1 MWKLRQYYIA
11 LLTYSEGELPY
22 MDLER
27 STHQSTGSRKKG
39 WGGSHTDRCFRIRN
53 HLSQKGKYHYES
65 SQTIGLKQ
73 TKHLNYPRSSNVF
86 SSAAFCISLKRVSKA
101 SWKVGCCRE
110 SRKRKHPG
118 TAFKVVPWARRTK
131 LGGEWGDGWME
142 THAGA
147 FLISDIAI

>member
-1 MWKLRQYYIA
+1 MRKPRQYID
-11 LLTYSEGELPY
+11 LLTYSEGELPH

-27 STHQSTGSRKKG
+27 LTHQSTGSRKKG
-39 WGGSHTDRCFRIRN
+39 WGFTHRQVFPYTKPPKSKRQVSLRKLPNNWT
-53 HLSQKGKYHYES
+53 
-65 SQTIGLKQ
+65 QTN
-73 TKHLNYPRSSNVF
+73 LNYPRSSNVF

-131 LGGEWGDGWME
+131 LGGEWGDGRIE